1 MNNDKYPC
9 GNVYAQGAFQY
20 IYIYVYHNGLEWVV
34 ISIGQCRYN
43 IYIARYRY
51 RYIHKHMDKIPYGYM
66 V

>member
-1 MNNDKYPC
+1 MINIHVETFTPKAPSNI
-9 GNVYAQGAFQY
+9 Y

>member
-1 MNNDKYPC
+1 MINIHVETFTPKAPSN
-9 GNVYAQGAFQY
+9 